1 VCIIGVLEGFAA
13 IDCARDKVVARQLL
27 ENGLLKRHWL
37 GGLNATVHS
46 NRLLGV
52 IGTLVLR
59 IPSLKIP
66 DSASGAFHVRHLDR
80 HAHLANGL
88 PPTVVQLVDLVPV
101 TVAALLLHHR
111 FIINYRAI
119 EISLFL
125 NIAILEV
132 FSNERFLD
140 YARVLLNL
148 AIYLA
153 QGLNV
158 SLLAIFL

>member
-1 VCIIGVLEGFAA
+1 M
-13 IDCARDKVVARQLL
+13 
-27 ENGLLKRHWL
+27 
-37 GGLNATVHS
+37 HS
-46 NRLLGV
+46 NGLLGV

-59 IPSLKIP
+59 IPSLDIP

-80 HAHLANGL
+80 HAHLANGF
-88 PPTVVQLVDLVPV
+88 PPTVVHLVDFIPV
-101 TVAALLLHHR
+101 IVVALLLHYG

-119 EISLFL
+119 KIPLFL
-125 NIAILEV
+125 NIAIVDV

-148 AIYLA
+148 TIYLA